1 MTRLWRATV
10 NDSWMGPDG
19 LGWYTQCGQPR
30 TVDGAP
36 MVVLASCIVP
46 AHGWH
51 ATELAAVADAADVIE
66 EHGRRLIRQAEAM
79 RAKAGA
85 EVTQ

>member
-19 LGWYTQCGQPR
+19 LGWYTQFGEAR
-30 TVDGAP
+30 TVDGTP

-46 AHGWH
+46 AQGWH
-51 ATELAAVADAADVIE
+51 ANELEAVADAANVIE
-66 EHGRRLIRQAEAM
+66 AHGRRLIRQAEAM
-79 RAKAGA
+79 RAQAGS